1 MIPRI
6 MPTTKLKNRIIR
18 EKGEQAWQ
26 TICERHPHLS
36 EHGQHEEI
44 IVTALGCS
52 EFVSRQCLAHPELL
66 ADCLSDKPVP
76 GTVDAFRDELTP
88 LLQGQDEAG
97 LAKALRVYRNK
108 SMARITWRDVLNQQ
122 AIETSLVQV
131 SALADAL
138 ITGAYD
144 SLYHQHCE
152 RYGVPMGEYGPQ
164 PMLILG
170 MGKLGGRELNFSS
183 DIDLIFVYPEKGE
196 TEGARKSIENQ
207 QFFIKLA
214 QKLINALNKI
224 TTDGQVYRVDMRLR
238 PFGDSGPL
246 VMHMAAFED
255 YYQEQGRHWE
265 RFAMI
270 KARVLNPPSPY
281 RQDVENVLRP
291 FTFRRYLDFTTIDAL
306 REMKGLIAGEQR
318 RRQLTNN
325 IKLGAGGIREIEFF
339 AQSFQL
345 IHGGREPALQVK
357 GLKQTLQAISDKN
370 LADAEDINTLYNHYL
385 FLRKAEHT
393 LQQINDEQTQL
404 LPDDP
409 LRQAIIAEVMG
420 FAGYDEFLTSLT
432 EVCDGVHLMFRGLI
446 DNSEDSHDAD
456 DTVFSRCQDAWNLS
470 LTPAEF
476 SALISPPIRPEDADA
491 IYTTFMAF
499 RNRLSQSRLG
509 QRGRDTLN
517 KLMPEVLYVL
527 IEQAPLKARIVLE
540 RALGVISAI
549 TGRTT
554 YLDLLLENPD
564 VLKQLLK
571 LCDRSQ
577 WIADQIQRFPLLL
590 DELLTPLYLQ
600 QQKTDFSQSVSSYR
614 DELRQSLLRI
624 EPDDVEMTMDA
635 WRQFKLCQQLR
646 IAASDISGSL
656 PIASVSDKLTAL
668 AEVILENVL
677 ASAWLHTT
685 EKYGKPVH
693 LEDGEYGFAVIGYG
707 KLGGYELGYGSDL
720 DMVFIH
726 NAPRDSQTDG
736 KRQLDANQFYIKL
749 SQRMMH
755 LLSTKTLF
763 GQLYETDLRLRPSG
777 NSGLLSCH
785 LNGFIKY
792 QKEDAWTWEHQA
804 LVRAR
809 GITGD
814 SALLDDFEGA
824 RRDILSSTRDVS
836 KLATEVSQMRQKM
849 REHLLSDSD
858 AGVDLKQCNG
868 GITDIEFIAQYL
880 VLGYASKH
888 QALTRFPDNLR
899 IIDAAQEAGL
909 LTEVT
914 AGKLQEAYLQLRDRY
929 HQLTLADHRF
939 ADQSDLS
946 DIRHEVKAIWAAVF
960 RQAENPT
967 AEGS

>member
-1 MIPRI
+1 
-6 MPTTKLKNRIIR
+6 MPTTKLKNRIIQK
-18 EKGEQAWQ
+18 KGEQAWQ
-26 TICERHPHLS
+26 SLCERHPHLS
-36 EHGQHEEI
+36 EFSEHEETI
-44 IVTALGCS
+44 IAALGCS
-52 EFVSRQCLAHPELL
+52 EFIFRQCLAHPTLL
-66 ADCLSDKPVP
+66 SECLSKKPVAD
-76 GTVDAFRDELTP
+76 TVDAFSNALSP
-88 LLQGQDEAG
+88 LLAGQDEAG
-97 LAKALRVYRNK
+97 LTKALRVFRNQH
-108 SMARITWRDVLNQQ
+108 MARITWLDMLNQQ
-122 AIETSLVQV
+122 TIETSLTQV

-138 ITGAYD
+138 ILGAYN
-144 SLYHQHCE
+144 SLYQQHCQ
-152 RYGVPMGEYGPQ
+152 RYGVPMGEHGPQ

-170 MGKLGGRELNFSS
+170 MGKLGGKELNFSS

-196 TEGARKSIENQ
+196 TEGAKKPIENQ

-281 RQDVENVLRP
+281 RQDVENILRP

-306 REMKGLIAGEQR
+306 REMKGLIASEQR
-318 RRQLTNN
+318 RRQLTSN

-357 GLKQTLQAISDKN
+357 GLKQTLQAIAGKN
-370 LADAEDINTLYNHYL
+370 LASEEDIGALYRHYL

-393 LQQINDEQTQL
+393 LQQMNDEQTQL
-404 LPDDP
+404 LPDDDM
-409 LRQAIIAEVMG
+409 RRAIVAEVMG
-420 FAGYDEFLTSLT
+420 FEDYDAFLEGLAD
-432 EVCDGVHLMFRGLI
+432 VCDSVHIMFRGLI

-456 DTVFSRCQDAWNLS
+456 DSVFKRCQDAWNLS
-470 LTPAEF
+470 LSPAEF
-476 SALISPPIRPEDADA
+476 SALLCPPIHPDDADA
-491 IYTTFMAF
+491 IYTRFMAF
-499 RNRLSQSRLG
+499 RDKLSQSRLG

-527 IEQAPLKARIVLE
+527 IEQAPQKARVVLD
-540 RALGVISAI
+540 RALSVISAI

-600 QQKTDFSQSVSSYR
+600 QQKTDFNQSLSVYR

-624 EPDDVEMTMDA
+624 EPEDVEMTMDA

-668 AEVILENVL
+668 AEVMLENVL
-677 ASAWLHTT
+677 ASAWQHTT
-685 EKYGKPVH
+685 DKYGKPAH
-693 LEDGEYGFAVIGYG
+693 LQDDEYGFAIIGYG

-726 NAPRDSQTDG
+726 NAPRDSYTNG

-777 NSGLLSCH
+777 TSGLLSCH
-785 LNGFIKY
+785 LQGFIKY

-814 SALLDDFEGA
+814 SNLLDDFEAA
-824 RRDILSSTRDVS
+824 RKDILCQHRDVN
-836 KLATEVSQMRQKM
+836 KLAAEVSQMRQKM
-849 REHLLSDSD
+849 REHLLSDTD
-858 AGVDLKQCNG
+858 AGIDLKQCNG
-868 GITDIEFIAQYL
+868 GITDIEFIAQFL
-880 VLGYASKH
+880 VLGHASNNA
-888 QALTRFPDNLR
+888 ALTRYPDNLR
-899 IIDAAQEAGL
+899 IIDAAREANL
-909 LTEVT
+909 LSDSTSQQ
-914 AGKLQEAYLQLRDRY
+914 LQDAYLQLRDRY

-946 DIRHEVKAIWAAVF
+946 DLRAEVKKVWSEIF
-960 RQAENPT
+960 SDAEST
-967 AEGS
+967 

>member
-1 MIPRI
+1 
-6 MPTTKLKNRIIR
+6 MPTTKVKNRIIR

-26 TICERHPHLS
+26 TLCERHPRLTAFS
-36 EHGQHEEI
+36 QHEETI
-44 IVTALGCS
+44 IAALGRS
-52 EFVSRQCLAHPELL
+52 EFVSRQCLAHPDLL
-66 ADCLSDKPVP
+66 EACLSEMPADT
-76 GTVDAFRDELTP
+76 TVEAFSKALAP
-88 LLQGQDEAG
+88 LLLGQDETG
-97 LAKALRVYRNK
+97 LARALRVFRNQN
-108 SMARITWRDVLNQQ
+108 MAQIAWRDVLNQQ
-122 AIETSLVQV
+122 DIETSLAQV

-138 ITGAYD
+138 IVGAYNT
-144 SLYHQHCE
+144 LYEQHCE
-152 RYGVPMGEYGPQ
+152 RYGVPMGEHGPQ

-196 TEGARKSIENQ
+196 TEGARKSTENQ

-291 FTFRRYLDFTTIDAL
+291 FTYRRYLDFTTIDAL

-357 GLKQTLQAISDKN
+357 GLKQTLQAIADKN
-370 LADAEDINTLYNHYL
+370 LAAAEDITALYEHYL

-404 LPDDP
+404 LPDNG

-420 FAGYDEFLTSLT
+420 FAGYGEFLAALT
-432 EVCDGVHLMFRGLI
+432 TVCDGVHSMFRSLI
-446 DNSEDSHDAD
+446 DSSEDSHDED

-470 LTPAEF
+470 LTPQEF
-476 SALISPPIRPEDADA
+476 GALICPPIREEDTDA

-499 RNRLSQSRLG
+499 RDRLSQARLG
-509 QRGRDTLN
+509 HRGRDTLN

-527 IEQAPLKARIVLE
+527 IEQAPQKARIVLE

-600 QQKTDFSQSVSSYR
+600 Q
-614 DELRQSLLRI
+614 
-624 EPDDVEMTMDA
+624 
-635 WRQFKLCQQLR
+635 
-646 IAASDISGSL
+646 
-656 PIASVSDKLTAL
+656 
-668 AEVILENVL
+668 
-677 ASAWLHTT
+677 
-685 EKYGKPVH
+685 
-693 LEDGEYGFAVIGYG
+693 
-707 KLGGYELGYGSDL
+707 
-720 DMVFIH
+720 
-726 NAPRDSQTDG
+726 
-736 KRQLDANQFYIKL
+736 
-749 SQRMMH
+749 
-755 LLSTKTLF
+755 
-763 GQLYETDLRLRPSG
+763 
-777 NSGLLSCH
+777 
-785 LNGFIKY
+785 
-792 QKEDAWTWEHQA
+792 
-804 LVRAR
+804 
-809 GITGD
+809 
-814 SALLDDFEGA
+814 
-824 RRDILSSTRDVS
+824 
-836 KLATEVSQMRQKM
+836 
-849 REHLLSDSD
+849 
-858 AGVDLKQCNG
+858 
-868 GITDIEFIAQYL
+868 
-880 VLGYASKH
+880 
-888 QALTRFPDNLR
+888 
-899 IIDAAQEAGL
+899 
-909 LTEVT
+909 
-914 AGKLQEAYLQLRDRY
+914 
-929 HQLTLADHRF
+929 
-939 ADQSDLS
+939 
-946 DIRHEVKAIWAAVF
+946 
-960 RQAENPT
+960 
-967 AEGS
+967 